1 MLLPMNLLAFND
13 SLVVSS
19 LAPPCCSYTTY
30 KGEGEK
36 LVKLGLSSTWSD
48 KRKFLSFEEYR
59 KSMLIA
65 RESESKF
72 QDMADQLRGQIIV
85 DLLMDDF
92 HLLWQIKNLFL
103 NPPTYEKYTKLD
115 ITYR

>member
-48 KRKFLSFEEYR
+48 KENSY
-59 KSMLIA
+59 
-65 RESESKF
+65 
-72 QDMADQLRGQIIV
+72 
-85 DLLMDDF
+85 
-92 HLLWQIKNLFL
+92 HLKNI
-103 NPPTYEKYTKLD
+103 EKVCS
-115 ITYR
+115 

>member
-1 MLLPMNLLAFND
+1 
-13 SLVVSS
+13 
-19 LAPPCCSYTTY
+19 
-30 KGEGEK
+30 
-36 LVKLGLSSTWSD
+36 
-48 KRKFLSFEEYR
+48 
-59 KSMLIA
+59 MLIA

-72 QDMADQLRGQIIV
+72 QGMADQLRGQIIV

-115 ITYR
+115 ITYREMKSFGYPSSKTWKLFLQRLTG